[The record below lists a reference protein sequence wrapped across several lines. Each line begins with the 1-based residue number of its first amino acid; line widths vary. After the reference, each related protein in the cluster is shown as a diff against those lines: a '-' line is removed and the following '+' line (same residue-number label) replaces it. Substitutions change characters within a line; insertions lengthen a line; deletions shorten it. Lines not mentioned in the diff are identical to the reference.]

1 MPDHKRRSQVARE
14 DGVVATLER
23 FIEAQDDR
31 GAFATALAEMKAG
44 RKQGHWIWYV
54 FPQLSGLGL
63 SRISQ
68 IYGIRDRAE
77 AEAYLRTSV
86 LFSRLQAITAAV
98 AEHVRTGAR
107 VDILMNSPIDAQK
120 LVSSLTLFG
129 RVARDLKAS
138 GAHESYGQ
146 FATTAAEVLAAA
158 ERDGYPR
165 CRHTESMLGG

>member
-1 MPDHKRRSQVARE
+1 M
-14 DGVVATLER
+14 ATLER
-23 FIEAQDDR
+23 FIEAQDND
-31 GAFATALAEMKAG
+31 GAFASALAEVKAG
-44 RKQGHWIWYV
+44 RKRGHWIWYV

-63 SRISQ
+63 SDLSR

-98 AEHVRTGAR
+98 AEHTRTGTR
-107 VDILMNSPIDAQK
+107 VDTLMNSPIDAQK
-120 LVSSLTLFG
+120 LVSSLTLFS
-129 RVARDLKAS
+129 RVARDVKAS
-138 GAHESYGQ
+138 ESHESYGE
-146 FATTAAEVLAAA
+146 FAQTAEEVLAAA